1 MEQRLSQEHKPTTLD
16 ELGSANLK

>member
-1 MEQRLSQEHKPTTLD
+1 MEQRFSQEHKPSTLD